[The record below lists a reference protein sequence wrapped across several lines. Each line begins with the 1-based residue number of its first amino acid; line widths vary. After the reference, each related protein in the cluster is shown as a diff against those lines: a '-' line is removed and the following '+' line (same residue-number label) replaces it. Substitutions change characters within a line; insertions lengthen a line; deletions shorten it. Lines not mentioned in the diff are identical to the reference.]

1 MLMNPRAEV
10 VLYAVG
16 SPIVVDVE
24 ESLACAGGTL
34 AAGIRNHAG
43 DSFLLDA
50 TKVVDVANLTADITA
65 LPFLV
70 PLFTPSNR
78 QQAAME
84 ARNAGF
90 TSPYTLIDPSVRVP
104 RSFVMGEGGYMNV
117 GCSLGAASELAEFV
131 FINRGVCLGHHAR
144 LAKFVSIGPGAV
156 IGSLVQIGKG
166 TLIGAGAVVLPK
178 IRIGENAIVGAG
190 AVVTKDVPGNCVVMG
205 NPARVAKEGIAGY
218 GGAGV
223 V

>member
-1 MLMNPRAEV
+1 MNSVPEV

-24 ESLACAGGTL
+24 ESLACAGVSL
-34 AAGIRNHAG
+34 AAAVRNQEG
-43 DSFLLDA
+43 DSFLLEES
-50 TKVVDVANLTADITA
+50 KVVDAINLSAPFRA
-65 LPFLV
+65 LPYLV

-78 QQAAME
+78 QKAVNE
-84 ARNAGF
+84 ARAAGF
-90 TSPYTLIDPSVRVP
+90 GAAYTLIDPSVRVP
-104 RSFVMGEGGYMNV
+104 RSFKAGEGVYINV
-117 GCSLGAASELAEFV
+117 GCSLGAASELAAFV

-144 LAKFVSIGPGAV
+144 LGRFVSIGPGAV
-156 IGSLVQIGKG
+156 IGSLVEIGHG

-178 IRIGENAIVGAG
+178 IRIGANAVIGAG
-190 AVVTKDVPGNCVVMG
+190 SVVTKDVPDNCLVLG
-205 NPARVAKEGIAGY
+205 NPARIVKEGIAGY